1 MKAVPMKKII
11 VDTSIWVEFL
21 KKNPKIFPSMQVL
34 LEKNNAI
41 ALGCIFGE
49 LLQGVKSE
57 RERKIILS
65 YWQYLPKIEDACL
78 WIDAGIYSGKNKL
91 ISKGIGLI
99 DSVIIRAAISNNLIV
114 WTLDKK
120 LQSVMTDELKY
131 Q

>member
-1 MKAVPMKKII
+1 MRKII
-11 VDTSIWVEFL
+11 VDTSIWIEFL

-34 LEKNNAI
+34 LEKQNAI

-57 RERKIILS
+57 RERKIITS
-65 YWQYLPKIEDACL
+65 YWDCLPKIDESQI
-78 WIDAGIYSGKNKL
+78 WIEAGKYSGEKGL
-91 ISKGIGLI
+91 ASKGLGLI
-99 DSVIIRAAISNNLIV
+99 DSIILTAAIKNNLII

-120 LQSVMTDELKY
+120 LQSIIPDRNKY